1 MPLNPKIF
9 GAFVIGFAL
18 VAGSYTVSNFGG
30 NTRAETPQNSA
41 VYAITAPPVERNFIR
56 VIDSDQNGIEDWQEE
71 FVPKTPLQ
79 IDVEPR
85 SAAVYEIP
93 DTVTDQMSVQLFQS
107 VLRAK
112 GRGNVGPTPEQV
124 VSETSNLLQNTVI
137 KDVIY
142 DRNVLMV
149 VDNTPDAIRTWGN
162 ALGQS
167 LIARNVAGGEG
178 ELIIIDRALRNEDPS
193 ELDKLEPI
201 IAMYKALRDD
211 ALTTPVPRGFEKQH
225 LDLIN
230 VYQAMY
236 ATLDGLKLAFSDPVV
251 SLLRVKRYQDDAAGL
266 AYALQNIYTALLPH
280 ARVFQANDPVYVFI
294 AFSPQQN

>member
-1 MPLNPKIF
+1 MNPKIF

-30 NTRAETPQNSA
+30 NTMVQTPQNSA
-41 VYAITAPPVERNFIR
+41 VYAITAPPVERNFIG

-79 IDVEPR
+79 IDVEPQ

-149 VDNTPDAIRTWGN
+149 VDNTPEAIRTWGN
-162 ALGQS
+162 TLGQS

-211 ALTTPVPRGFEKQH
+211 ALATPVPRGFEKQH
-225 LDLIN
+225 HDLIN

-266 AYALQNIYTALLPH
+266 AYALQNLYTALLPH